1 MTDPDHLPVRRNLVE
16 WALHALVMLVLA
28 AILGYSLYVDHDR
41 IAAAEVVRLE
51 LQARVVDEYLGT
63 QLAAVNRALLGVRD
77 DYPFGYRMT
86 TGLAPSRRLKTLGEV
101 MPSVHALFILDAKG
115 TIVAANRDELI
126 GRNFAWREYF
136 RVPREHPDPARLY
149 LSPPFRNVYGEFV
162 VNLGRVAVEP
172 TGQFAGVVSAAL
184 DPDYLDVVLRSVL
197 YAPDMSVALIHGDGR
212 VFLVSPRNE
221 GALGWEAAAP
231 GSLFLRHLESGQLS
245 TTMTGSP
252 FAAGEERLM
261 VQRTFGR
268 SDLAMDKP
276 LVVGVS
282 RRLAAIYAPWWRRAY
297 EYSGGYALIALVT
310 SLGLLFNQ
318 RRRRTL
324 ERMAAVRDVE
334 NRASAERIE
343 LALRGADLGLWD
355 WHLPSGGLTCND
367 RWRMLH
373 GYAGDAEPDFES
385 WRHRVHPD
393 DWPAT
398 QFALDRHLQGTTLTY
413 EVEHRV
419 RHPDGHW
426 VWLLA
431 RGQVVER
438 DPSDA
443 PIRMVGTHMDIT
455 GRKQAEADLRIA
467 ATAFEAHEGMV
478 VTDADT
484 VILRVNRGF
493 TEITGYTAAEAVGM
507 TPRLLRSGRHD
518 ADFYAAMWESIRRDG
533 GWQGEIWNRRKSGEV
548 YPEWLNITAVV
559 GARNE
564 LTHFVAT
571 LTDITRRKA
580 AEDAIK
586 HLAFYDPLTRLPNR
600 RLLLDRLQ
608 QALAACARSGR
619 LGAILFIDMDN
630 FKTLNDTLG
639 HEVGDQLLQE
649 VARRLTTCVRPSDTV
664 VRIGGTV
671 ARFGGDEY
679 VVLLEGLS
687 EIAQLAASE
696 VENIGTRI
704 LIALARPYNLSG
716 RDYHS
721 SASVGITLFGSHGE
735 TVEELLKRAD
745 MAMYRA
751 KAAGRNT
758 LRFFDPDM
766 QAAVSA
772 RAQLEFDLRQALRE
786 NQFVLHYQAQVRRD
800 GEITGAEVLVRWQH
814 PQRGLVPPAQ
824 FVPLAEETGL
834 IHLLGRWV
842 LEESCRQLAA
852 WSATSATAA
861 LRLAVN
867 ISARQF
873 RHQDFVAE
881 VEGVLLET
889 GADPHR
895 LTLEFTES
903 MLLDDTEDT
912 VAKMTA
918 LKAVGVNFS
927 LDDFG
932 TGYSS
937 LAYLKHLPLDQLKID
952 QSFVRE
958 VLTDPNDAA
967 IARTIVALA
976 RSLGLAVIA
985 EGVETQAQRD
995 FLASH
1000 GCDAFQGYLFG
1011 RPGPAAELLP
1021 QRMPAACAA

>member
-1 MTDPDHLPVRRNLVE
+1 MTDPGHLSVRRDLVE
-16 WALHALVMLVLA
+16 WALHALVMLTLG
-28 AILGYSLYVDHDR
+28 AILGYSLYVDHGR
-41 IAAAEVVRLE
+41 IEADEAARLE
-51 LQARVVDEYLGT
+51 SQARVVDEYLGT

-86 TGLAPSRRLKTLGEV
+86 TGLAPSRRLKTLGEL
-101 MPSVHALFILDAKG
+101 MPSVHALLILDAQG

-136 RVPREHPDPARLY
+136 KVPREHPDPARLY
-149 LSPPFRNVYGEFV
+149 VSPPFRNVYGGFV

-172 TGQFAGVVSAAL
+172 TGEFAGVVSAAL

-212 VFLVSPRNE
+212 VFLVSPRDE
-221 GALGWEAAAP
+221 SALGSEAAAP
-231 GSLFLRHLESGQLS
+231 GSLLSRHLESAQLS
-245 TTMTGSP
+245 TTLTGSLS
-252 FAAGEERLM
+252 AAGEERLM
-261 VQRTFGR
+261 VQRTFSRG
-268 SDLAMDKP
+268 DLAMDKP

-282 RRLAAIYAPWWRRAY
+282 RKLSAIYGAWWRRAY
-297 EYSGGYALIALVT
+297 EYSGGYTLLALVT
-310 SLGLLFNQ
+310 SLGLLFSQ

-324 ERMAAVRDVE
+324 ERMAAVRDIE
-334 NRASAERIE
+334 NRRSAARVE
-343 LALRGADLGLWD
+343 LALGGADLGLWD

-367 RWRMLH
+367 RWRVMH
-373 GYAGDAEPDFES
+373 GYAGDAQPDFES
-385 WRHRVHPD
+385 WRQRVHPD

-398 QFALDRHLQGTTLTY
+398 QLALDRHLQGKTAAY
-413 EVEHRV
+413 EAEHRV

-431 RGQVVER
+431 RGKVVER
-438 DPSDA
+438 DPTDA
-443 PIRMVGTHMDIT
+443 PIRMVGTHMDVT

-493 TEITGYTAAEAVGM
+493 TEITGYSAAEAVGE

-518 ADFYAAMWESIRRDG
+518 AAFYAAMWDSIRRDG

-564 LTHFVAT
+564 VTHFVAT

-630 FKTLNDTLG
+630 FKTLNDTQG
-639 HEVGDQLLQE
+639 HEVGDRLLQE
-649 VARRLTTCVRPSDTV
+649 VARRLTTCVRPSDMV
-664 VRIGGTV
+664 ARAGGTV

-687 EIAQLAASE
+687 EIPEAAASD
-696 VENIGTRI
+696 VEMIGTRV
-704 LIALARPYNLSG
+704 LLSLAQPYDLGG

-721 SASVGITLFGSHGE
+721 TASVGITLFSAHGE

-758 LRFFDPDM
+758 LCFFDPDM

-786 NQFVLHYQAQVRRD
+786 KQFLLHYQAQVGRD
-800 GEITGAEVLVRWQH
+800 GEITGAEVLVRWHH

-824 FVPLAEETGL
+824 FIPLAEETGL
-834 IHLLGRWV
+834 ILSLGRWV

-852 WSATSATAA
+852 WSSAPVTAP

-881 VEGVLLET
+881 VVGVLLET

-912 VAKMTA
+912 VAKMAA
-918 LKAVGVNFS
+918 LKAVGVSFS

-985 EGVETQAQRD
+985 EGVETQAQRE
-995 FLASH
+995 FLAAH

-1011 RPGPAAELLP
+1011 HPGPAAELLP
-1021 QRMPAACAA
+1021 QPKHAACAA